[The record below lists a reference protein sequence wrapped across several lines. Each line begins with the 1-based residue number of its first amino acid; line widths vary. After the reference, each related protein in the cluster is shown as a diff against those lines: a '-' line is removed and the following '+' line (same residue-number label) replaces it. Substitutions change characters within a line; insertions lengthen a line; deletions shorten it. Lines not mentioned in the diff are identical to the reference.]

1 MQSAM
6 LKYAACMRSHGV
18 PSFPDP
24 TFSGGRVNLR
34 LSPGIASSPQ
44 FKSAQQA
51 CQAQGP
57 QGFGGAP

>member
-1 MQSAM
+1 
-6 LKYAACMRSHGV
+6 MRSHGV

>member
-34 LSPGIASSPQ
+34 LSPGISSSPQ